1 MIRRYAPDPARLTD
15 FHRRLATLCGI
26 SSEAAM
32 LLVELDLLS
41 EVRISEDEHLDALA
55 ELKSRGLADLAAAP
69 HACVHAVPSLYVREV
84 INRARSIL
92 ALEGELARRR
102 RSEPAEPDPEPA
114 PEPRKE
120 RGVDGPLSA
129 AQEQTIIRDALA
141 VVEMSSFLPP
151 SRKVRVYLRTGPRY
165 VRVFWAYARPSGDD
179 DRDGSILHFVERT
192 TGMVYLAKSARQV
205 GRPTGRILFG
215 FRGADA

>member
-32 LLVELDLLS
+32 LLVDLDLLT

-55 ELKSRGLADLAAAP
+55 ELKSRGLADLAQAP
-69 HACVHAVPSLYVREV
+69 HACVHAVPSIYVREV

-102 RSEPAEPDPEPA
+102 RPEPAEPDPD
-114 PEPRKE
+114 PESKKE

-151 SRKVRVYLRTGPRY
+151 SRKVRIYLRTGPRY

-179 DRDGSILHFVERT
+179 RDGSILHFVERA

-205 GRPTGRILFG
+205 GRPTGRVLFG

>member
-15 FHRRLATLCGI
+15 FHRRLATLCGV
-26 SSEAAM
+26 SSDAAM
-32 LLVELDLLS
+32 LLVELDLLN
-41 EVRISEDEHLDALA
+41 EVRISDDEHLDALA
-55 ELKSRGLADLAAAP
+55 ELKSRGLADLAETP

-102 RSEPAEPDPEPA
+102 RPEPAAPDPEP
-114 PEPRKE
+114 KKD

-141 VVEMSSFLPP
+141 VVEMSSHLPP
-151 SRKVRVYLRTGPRY
+151 SRKARIYLRTGPRY
-165 VRVFWAYARPSGDD
+165 VRVFWAYQRPSGEDD
-179 DRDGSILHFVERT
+179 PSGSILHFVERA
-192 TGMVYLAKSARQV
+192 TGRVYLAKSARQV
-205 GRPTGRILFG
+205 GRPTDRVLFG
-215 FRGADA
+215 FRGGDGDA